1 MNQAQ
6 KLYEQLGALQCA
18 LGWIP
23 DKKKKSKAGKSGTQ
37 FKAARS
43 YFSRYT
49 HVLTDMVTAKN
60 KMELINRRG

>member
-6 KLYEQLGALQCA
+6 KLYEQMGALQCA

-23 DKKKKSKAGKSGTQ
+23 DEKKKQKRGKSGSQ
-37 FKAARS
+37 FKNARS

-60 KMELINRRG
+60 KAEIINRRG